1 MAYKFP
7 KFRGFTLI
15 ELLVVISI
23 IGILTAIA
31 MPSLTKFIQTATINS
46 SVNVFLS
53 DFRYA
58 RSEAIRLGG
67 GVVMCRSDS
76 PEISMAVCST
86 SSASG
91 VENWASG
98 WIIFHDLGINSD
110 SGDRDANDQILRI
123 KSKADSLD
131 SIIQSNGQAS
141 KFRFTGT
148 GRLLSLGGQTD
159 IVFGGS
165 NIDIE
170 IQKKVCISLGGYA
183 KISGDGASV
192 C

>member
-31 MPSLTKFIQTATINS
+31 IPSLTKFIQTATINS

-110 SGDRDANDQILRI
+110 SGDRYANDQILRI
-123 KSKADSLD
+123 KSKAGSLD

-170 IQKKVCISLGGYA
+170 IQKKLCISLGGYA
-183 KISGDGASV
+183 KISGDGASL